1 MTRVYGP
8 KQAQKEAVP
17 SLYPRL
23 WPKTDPVIVGFR
35 RTVRSNYWSAIE
47 EEVQEYADG
56 LVLKTRPSIGL
67 FCVGGKARG

>member
-1 MTRVYGP
+1 MTPTYGL
-8 KQAQKEAVP
+8 KQAQKDPVP
-17 SLYPRL
+17 SPYPRL

-35 RTVRSNYWSAIE
+35 RTVRSHYWSAIE

-56 LVLKTRPSIGL
+56 PVLKIRPSIGL